1 MTYLSV
7 IVRLGAEQ
15 LSNFC
20 HSRMIKFLRR
30 MEEDDIDQLF
40 EPQEDPSNVQL
51 PPPPPPP
58 SMGAKSA
65 KKRAKT
71 NIAEQL
77 KSISSEKGKMQKLA
91 EIAAKNAPP
100 SKKETPAAA
109 PVKSAAAAAAAA
121 TTTAT
126 APKKSASVTA
136 KVKGGVIETGD
147 GDKVIPLFP
156 HPGDLQRLEM
166 MLFRTVESAWR
177 AQLPDSD
184 ERKAVADDELEMDA
198 HAEMF
203 NTRCAVFSRQL
214 KFALVKFFTENGNTA
229 MANVVDQMP
238 KCILTI
244 FPQPKF
250 LHPDKPA
257 VCIWSGKVVPEVS
270 LVRSIALIPKKAEDR
285 AMAASF
291 HMHRDFLPILKVNT
305 KKHARIVCFHSCAR
319 AEKAIYTTMF
329 FARIIFEKQTSNF
342 AKITPVLGDWK
353 EYFAGWLDKT
363 MDPGQ
368 VEAAKRENTVAHF
381 VGSSKMQLCKCID
394 VLRQFLPQET
404 FIVKTAE

>member
-1 MTYLSV
+1 
-7 IVRLGAEQ
+7 
-15 LSNFC
+15 
-20 HSRMIKFLRR
+20 

-51 PPPPPPP
+51 PPPPPP
-58 SMGAKSA
+58 MGAKSA
-65 KKRAKT
+65 KKKAKTT

-77 KSISSEKGKMQKLA
+77 KGISSEKGKMQKLA
-91 EIAAKNAPP
+91 EIAAKNAP
-100 SKKETPAAA
+100 SATVAAAGKKE
-109 PVKSAAAAAAAA
+109 A
-121 TTTAT
+121 TTTTTTTT
-126 APKKSASVTA
+126 APKKPAAAAVSTA

-184 ERKAVADDELEMDA
+184 ERKAAADDELEMDA

-203 NTRCAVFSRQL
+203 NTRCSVFSRQL
-214 KFALVKFFTENGNTA
+214 KFALVKFFTEHGNTA

-270 LVRSIALIPKKAEDR
+270 LVRSIALIPKKAEDS

-305 KKHARIVCFHSCAR
+305 KKKHTHCGFHSCVR